1 VTEPMVT
8 PEGPHTELF
17 ELHVEGITAEQSVEL
32 LDYIIDWT
40 NERGLVLSGG
50 CHPVDLEAEDEEDTA
65 AAS

>member
-1 VTEPMVT
+1 MTEIAVAL
-8 PEGPHTELF
+8 GVPHTELF
-17 ELHVEGITAEQSVEL
+17 ELHVEGITAEQAVEL